1 MKFDEEN
8 NIVGKARNE
17 SIDASYKD
25 LCEVC
30 NNIRNLNVNEALD
43 FLEKASLKKIPVL
56 YRSHNKK
63 LAHRKELNGKK
74 GRYPVKAVKFVLRA
88 LKDAISNALVKGADK
103 DKLIVAHAC
112 ANKKATYLRLQPKG
126 RRTRSNYTL
135 SRIEIIVMQ
144 KGAKPIKIKTAQKKE
159 EEKINESEK
168 TQETKQEI
176 KESVKEGKEEKGN
189 AEEKQEKTKEKS
201 KIRRKKSENVNK
213 NNES

>member
-56 YRSHNKK
+56 YRSYNKK

-144 KGAKPIKIKTAQKKE
+144 KGAKPIKIKPAQKKE
-159 EEKINESEK
+159 EKIDESEK
-168 TQETKQEI
+168 TQEVKQEI
-176 KESVKEGKEEKGN
+176 KESVKEEKEEKGN